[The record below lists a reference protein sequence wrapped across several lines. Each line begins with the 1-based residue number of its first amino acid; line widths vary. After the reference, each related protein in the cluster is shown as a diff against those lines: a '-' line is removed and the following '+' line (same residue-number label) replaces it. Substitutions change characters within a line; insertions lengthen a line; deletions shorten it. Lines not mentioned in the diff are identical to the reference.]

1 MLLASMHPTFLA
13 LALGGAE
20 VAAAFTGPSAWPHA
34 LGRGGVGGRAA
45 VQMLTQ
51 ASPPEKPNWEV
62 CSLLSSAW
70 LYWFICIHVY
80 THNTHSHIHAYSRTR
95 ILIKTHNPTIISN
108 TDTSTYLLTE
118 SMSSRHKLSWMLSRR
133 TKGIGASTVLSP
145 VCKFVHLRRSQ
156 WASTY
161 TY

>member
-1 MLLASMHPTFLA
+1 VIASVICLETWTRFPTKKINIA

-20 VAAAFTGPSAWPHA
+20 VDAAFTGPSAWPHA
-34 LGRGGVGGRAA
+34 LGRLA
-45 VQMLTQ
+45 
-51 ASPPEKPNWEV
+51 
-62 CSLLSSAW
+62 SAW
-70 LYWFICIHVY
+70 LFWFICIHVY

-108 TDTSTYLLTE
+108 TDTLTYLLTE

-145 VCKFVHLRRSQ
+145 VCKFVYIRRNQ

-161 TY
+161 TH